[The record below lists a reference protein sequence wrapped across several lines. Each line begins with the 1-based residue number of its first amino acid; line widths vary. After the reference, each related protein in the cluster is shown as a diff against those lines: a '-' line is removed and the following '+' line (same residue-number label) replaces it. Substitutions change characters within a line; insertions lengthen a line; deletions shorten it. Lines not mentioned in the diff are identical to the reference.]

1 MAKKHTVCIYL
12 NLSIMP
18 LKKTLTYCFT
28 STFIATLQLMR
39 QLGFSPLSNV
49 KVFEFLYI
57 LSNAF
62 PFDFFISAILKTP
75 ISY

>member
-1 MAKKHTVCIYL
+1 MHI
-12 NLSIMP
+12 
-18 LKKTLTYCFT
+18 LKSFNYAPEKNIYCFT

-62 PFDFFISAILKTP
+62 PFDFFISTILKTP